1 MSLDGSAIIDFV
13 SRLVFGRYKLE
24 SRLGGGGMGEVFL
37 AKDLQTDEKIVV
49 KISKTRLGGS
59 EKDQQ
64 RVLAEASLL
73 SRLDHPGI
81 AKIFDCGTDDGEY
94 FYVMEYVD
102 GASLINFKNLALHD
116 KLEIFRDCA
125 KILGHIHSRG
135 IVHRDIKPENI
146 MILPS
151 LSKTAGTR
159 VNLIDFGL
167 AFFSGKQRITDTGH
181 VVGTLN
187 YMAPELLMGFE
198 FDYRADLYSLGVTM
212 FYVLTGR
219 LPIESR
225 QTVNI
230 AYNILNVM
238 PEPPSKFNSEI
249 PLELDDVV
257 LSLLRRDPKER
268 IQTAQEL
275 TTLLDELLEKKGRK
289 KSDSSSIIVSMPT
302 MFGREKEI
310 EYLFKALDSAQ
321 KDSGCMIIVGPDG
334 IGKSRLAEEF
344 AIKVRFQGAI
354 VLKAHGINSVKPEP
368 LYGLRQLFWSLQQ
381 YPVFESVQKKTAE
394 FVPLA
399 SMNPNMVNKY
409 KIKMVNTK
417 FSDAERIKSFETIVA
432 DLARVNQIVFVI
444 DDFSQLDPA
453 TIEMCLNM
461 IGNIES
467 NFLLLMTTDD
477 LTRDRLTVHGSNCLS
492 ILQLTPIEDL
502 EGFIMA
508 TLNIEQIPVSLVEE
522 IKASTGGVPIL
533 VLDQLRSM
541 VATDSLRLEDGAIV
555 FHSSGSK
562 SSYTLDFVSGIINT
576 LTVPGRLVLDFATV
590 FKWRFTALKAA
601 RILSL
606 EQKEMLRTI
615 DELVRAGLLE
625 SQNESGTFVYW
636 LPKRFS
642 ETLSHMISDNDFRTY
657 HKLIAQTL
665 ENDTDAKPEWVFE
678 HFRQAGINE
687 KAVIWAIKA
696 CRSMIPDRSNQIGK
710 YLDYLK
716 QAAMRFGKS
725 ILENQALMF
734 EAQLAFIYGRHEV
747 AISQIDRCAEYASQN
762 GETKMLLDCL
772 MIKSSMLSQLG
783 KTDQAIQVR
792 LKIADLVKTVDS
804 PEHEFEI
811 LDSLSRSYLQQSK
824 LEKALDY
831 ARQAFEVAMDRA
843 QEKRSQAVRALVAR
857 LAENH
862 LITQTQDVIDKYG
875 DQNFI
880 EPKDKLILDSISVHI
895 TWLKGEVDK
904 ASSMISDLLLAN
916 QLSNFQ
922 TRRIQN
928 FAKIEHCSGQ
938 TDKTLELL
946 NYLSSQQLQSDEVIL
961 AELLS
966 IAIEFE
972 ASGWKAVLTK
982 VEKLVSK
989 ARLNDKA
996 THLAQSL
1003 LLLGDIA
1010 SHIPNLEIAN
1020 ASYIEC
1026 WHLVEDST
1034 YDSLAADIASSI
1046 MTAVNQP
1053 LSKNDLRNIALN
1065 IAARPDRPDDFFF
1078 QMQKTECQ
1086 AMSIM
1091 LEARNPLAINDA
1103 FEGLNQA
1110 KAMAISSG
1118 HKPFMGHITKLLGK
1132 LYAQE
1137 YRFSHKDEDRKKAE
1151 QNFFE
1156 SEFIYRSIGAGWLAD
1171 FVSELASRY
1180 LE

>member
-1 MSLDGSAIIDFV
+1 M

-102 GASLINFKNLALHD
+102 GVSLINFKNLSLHD

-249 PLELDDVV
+249 PQELDDVV

-275 TTLLDELLEKKGRK
+275 ASLLDELLEKKGRNH
-289 KSDSSSIIVSMPT
+289 SDTNSIIVSMPT

-310 EYLFKALDSAQ
+310 EYLFNALNSSQ
-321 KDSGCMIIVGPDG
+321 KDSGCIIVVGPDG

-344 AIKVRFQGAI
+344 AIKARFQGAI

-381 YPVFESVQKKTAE
+381 YPVFEAVQKKTAE

-417 FSDAERIKSFETIVA
+417 FSDTERIKSFETIITG
-432 DLARVNQIVFVI
+432 LAKVNQVVFVI
-444 DDFSQLDPA
+444 DDFSQLDRA
-453 TIEMCLNM
+453 TVEMCLNM
-461 IGNIES
+461 IGNIEC

-477 LTRDRLTVHGSNCLS
+477 LTRDRLAIHDGNCLS

-502 EGFIMA
+502 EGLIKA
-508 TLNIEQIPVSLVEE
+508 TINIDPIPASLVEE

-541 VATDSLRLEDGAIV
+541 VATDSLRLEDGTIS
-555 FHSSGSK
+555 FHTSGTK
-562 SSYTLDFVSGIINT
+562 SGYTLDFVSGIVNT
-576 LTVPGRLVLDFATV
+576 LTAPGRLVLDFATV
-590 FKWRFTALKAA
+590 FKWRFSAIKAA
-601 RILSL
+601 MILGL

-625 SQNESGTFVYW
+625 SQNEAGTFVYW

-642 ETLSHMISDNDFRTY
+642 ETLSKMISDNDFKTY

-665 ENDTDAKPEWVFE
+665 QNDTGTKPEWVFE
-678 HFRQAGINE
+678 HFRQAGNTE
-687 KAVIWAIKA
+687 KAVAWAIKA
-696 CRSMIPDRSNQIGK
+696 CRSLIPERSNQVGK
-710 YLDYLK
+710 YIDYVK
-716 QAAMRFGKS
+716 QAAVTFGK
-725 ILENQALMF
+725 INWTNQAKIF
-734 EAQLAFIYGRHEV
+734 EAQLAFANGKHSE
-747 AISQIDRCAEYASQN
+747 AIMLIDQCSEHATQN
-762 GETKMLLDCL
+762 SETQMFLDCL
-772 MIKSSMLSQLG
+772 MIKSSMLAKLG
-783 KTDQAIQVR
+783 NAKQALQVR
-792 LKIADLVKTVDS
+792 LEMADQVKMVDN
-804 PEHEFEI
+804 PGLEFEI
-811 LDSLSRSYLQQSK
+811 LDSLARSYLRQSN

-831 ARQAFEVAMDRA
+831 SRQAFEVAKDRA
-843 QEKRSQAVRALVAR
+843 EEKMSQAIRSLVSR

-862 LITQTQDVIDKYG
+862 LIGQTEEMIGQYSNKD
-875 DQNFI
+875 FI
-880 EPKDKLILDSISVHI
+880 EPNDKLILDTIWSHT
-895 TWLKGEVDK
+895 TWLKGEVDQAATLIEQLLSTNQ
-904 ASSMISDLLLAN
+904 ASS
-916 QLSNFQ
+916 FPP
-922 TRRIQN
+922 RRIIN
-928 FAKIEHCSGQ
+928 FTRILQ
-938 TDKTLELL
+938 TAGHQSKAFELL
-946 NYLSSQQLQSDEVIL
+946 DIIDHMELQPDEEIT
-961 AELLS
+961 AELLRLTLDFQS
-966 IAIEFE
+966 N
-972 ASGWKAVLTK
+972 GWMDILTK
-982 VEKLVSK
+982 AEQLVAK
-989 ARLNDKA
+989 ARA
-996 THLAQSL
+996 YGRTTILAQCL
-1003 LLLGDIA
+1003 VLLGDMA

-1020 ASYIEC
+1020 ASYLEC
-1026 WHLVEDST
+1026 WRLVEDST
-1034 YDSLAADIASSI
+1034 YDSLAAEIASSI
-1046 MTAVNQP
+1046 MTAINQP
-1053 LSKNDLRNIALN
+1053 LSKNDLRSIALN

-1078 QMQKTECQ
+1078 QLQKTECQ

-1091 LEARNPLAINDA
+1091 LEARNPLAINNA
-1103 FEGLNQA
+1103 FDGLNQA
-1110 KAMAISSG
+1110 KAMSITSG
-1118 HKPFMGHITKLLGK
+1118 HKPLMGHITKLLGK

-1137 YRFSHKDEDRKKAE
+1137 YRFSHQEDDKKKAE

-1156 SEFIYRSIGAGWLAD
+1156 SEFIYRSIGANWLAD
-1171 FVSELASRY
+1171 FVSELAARY